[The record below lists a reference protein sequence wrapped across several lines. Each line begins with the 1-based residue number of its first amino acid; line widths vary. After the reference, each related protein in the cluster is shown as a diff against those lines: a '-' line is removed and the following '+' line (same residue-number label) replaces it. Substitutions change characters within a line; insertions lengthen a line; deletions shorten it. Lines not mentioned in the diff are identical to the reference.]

1 MTTRHT
7 KAASATAA
15 VDETPW
21 YDLIDDPEPP
31 EDAMQQADTILYV
44 MSILQARY
52 GSDPNTLWSRR
63 TNIVYDSAIRGSV
76 VAPDGYVVFGVDA
89 MAIERDCRNYRIDE
103 WGEPPAFVMEVATE
117 STATRDLTEKR
128 EIYARMGA
136 WEYWRLDKRTEYYG
150 EPLVG
155 ERLVDGEYRRCEIH
169 VEANGDIWSRSEALG
184 VDFFFRVEEGEGR
197 FLLRDSITGKWLHNL
212 PEEIAA
218 HARTKAALEAS
229 KARLR
234 AAKAQA
240 EAAEAQARAA
250 EAKAQ
255 AQAAEVAR
263 QAAEARA
270 QTTEEARQAEEA
282 ALQASE
288 ARNRELMAEIERL
301 RRRQ

>member
-7 KAASATAA
+7 KAASAIAA

-31 EDAMQQADTILYV
+31 EDAMQQVDTILYV

-89 MAIERDCRNYRIDE
+89 RAIRRDCRNYRIDE

-136 WEYWRLDKRTEYYG
+136 QEYWRLDKRTEYYG

-184 VDFFFRVEEGEGR
+184 VDFFFRIEDGEGR
-197 FLLRDSITGKWLHNL
+197 FLLRDSMTGKWLHNL

-218 HARTKAALEAS
+218 HARTKAALEVS

-234 AAKAQA
+234 ATKAQA

-250 EAKAQ
+250 EAKA
-255 AQAAEVAR
+255 
-263 QAAEARA
+263 RA
-270 QTTEEARQAEEA
+270 QTTEEARQASEVA
-282 ALQASE
+282 RLASE
-288 ARNRELMAEIERL
+288 ARNRELMAELERL